1 MNASEDIFT
10 TAKNARERAKE
21 GRFKVGDLIMN
32 RYKILAELGQGGMGV
47 VYKCFDETAGVEIA
61 LKTLPPELARNSY
74 EMEEIREN
82 FQLISTL
89 GHQNIVISKNLEHDA
104 ANGSYYLIMECVK
117 GEDLRRWIKRK
128 HREGDLS
135 LNDVLPI
142 IRQVADALDYAHKH
156 KIIHRDI
163 KPANIILNED
173 GEAKI
178 LDFGLAA
185 QIQSSMSRLSI
196 GYQGTSGTGPY
207 MAPEQWKGKVQK
219 EPADQYA
226 LAVMTY
232 EMLAGN
238 LPFEGTDLAILQQ
251 AVLTQEAD
259 EIPGLPAAAQQALK
273 RAMSKE
279 PAERFSSCSDFV
291 DALSGHR
298 AEIASQPEPQQ
309 TQPTPAPEVQPESQE
324 QPSINVLTLQKSKSY
339 WHSLFTGRASLMQFW
354 RYQLIWLMIF
364 ILTYIA
370 AWFLIPDARGDYGL
384 CLLFWSVAVF
394 LLISAAPWN
403 LSIAIK
409 RLHDTGESGKNLYF
423 LFLPGLGWLW
433 LLFLLHRKQQEG
445 KNKYGEQPEK
455 LSLKSFIFPGCLTAT
470 IILLPWTR
478 LVILIIL
485 VQWGLISELKIPYGI
500 KTIESSAFRKCRSL
514 KSITIPN
521 SVTEIETWAFEGCSS
536 LTNITIPNSVTK
548 IGDWAFEGCSSLT
561 SITIPNSVTK
571 IGSGAFRECSSL
583 TSITIPNSVTKI
595 KYRAFYK
602 CSSLTNITIPNSVTE
617 IETWAFEGCSSLTN
631 ITIPN
636 SVTEIGSNAFE
647 GAGCEKYVKE
657 NYGHL

>member
-82 FQLISTL
+82 FQLISKL

-185 QIQSSMSRLSI
+185 QIQSSMSRLSV
-196 GYQGTSGTGPY
+196 GYRGTSGTGPY

-251 AVLTQEAD
+251 TVLTQEAD

-291 DALSGHR
+291 DALSWHR

-324 QPSINVLTLQKSKSY
+324 QPSINVLTLQKSKNY

-354 RYQLIWLMIF
+354 RYQLIWLMFF
-364 ILTYIA
+364 ILTYTL
-370 AWFLIPDARGDYGL
+370 AWHLLYAARGEFGCGL
-384 CLLFWSVAVF
+384 SLSVAVF
-394 LLISAAPWN
+394 LLISVPWN

-470 IILLPWTR
+470 VILLPWTR
-478 LVILIIL
+478 LVIWVIL
-485 VQWGLISELKIPYGI
+485 VAWGLISELKIPYGI
-500 KTIESSAFRKCRSL
+500 KTIESYAFDNCRSL

-521 SVTEIETWAFEGCSS
+521 SVTEIEDEAFYLCSSLTSITIPNSVTKIGRCAFGYCSSLTSITIPNSVTKIGDSAFWGCSS

-548 IGDWAFEGCSSLT
+548 IE
-561 SITIPNSVTK
+561 
-571 IGSGAFRECSSL
+571 
-583 TSITIPNSVTKI
+583 
-595 KYRAFYK
+595 
-602 CSSLTNITIPNSVTE
+602 
-617 IETWAFEGCSSLTN
+617 
-631 ITIPN
+631 
-636 SVTEIGSNAFE
+636 SNAFE

-657 NYGHL
+657 NYGHLLKY